1 MHWLTSSEIW
11 LLRMHH
17 VQTFCIFCFILRK
30 QFEHYFNNVKVPFT
44 QMTCICLGFINQ
56 IKKENLAR
64 KEIFPLF
71 LVEHID

>member
-17 VQTFCIFCFILRK
+17 VQTLCIFCFILRK

-44 QMTCICLGFINQ
+44 QMTCIGFYKPNKKRKSGEKRNIVTLLGG
-56 IKKENLAR
+56 AY
-64 KEIFPLF
+64 
-71 LVEHID
+71 